1 MENKENKGLDAE
13 FEELMAQEQANQ
25 ENISIKET
33 DEEKVEDEEDTVV
46 EDNSE
51 DEEESNEQ
59 ADEVEDE
66 STEEEDESTEEE
78 VEPKGEKDKENKNPN
93 PDKAKEDKE
102 KAKRTQ
108 NYLNAQKRIENK
120 KKELEEAEKKGY
132 NKALQEN
139 LKGVNPYTN
148 RPIKDD
154 ADLQIY
160 LDMRAL
166 DDAGKDPVADYPE
179 FVAEKNRKQM
189 QEEKVRNEQQT
200 RITQDINDFSEKYP
214 NINTKELLED
224 EKFSIFA
231 DGKLGNKP
239 LTQIYEDFQKFNGFY
254 NDKVEKES
262 TSKAIKKIA
271 RVQASMGTMENETD
285 GKRKSFKDMSD
296 EEFEAARKNIMKNFG
311 NY

>member
-1 MENKENKGLDAE
+1 MENKNIKGLDEE
-13 FEELMAQEQANQ
+13 FEDLMNQ
-25 ENISIKET
+25 EKAEQTDSNFQNELADEDITDEDSMDENFEENQEEET
-33 DEEKVEDEEDTVV
+33 DEDVEGGN
-46 EDNSE
+46 EDNSTDE
-51 DEEESNEQ
+51 DI
-59 ADEVEDE
+59 
-66 STEEEDESTEEE
+66 
-78 VEPKGEKDKENKNPN
+78 EPKGDTDKESENPN
-93 PDKAKEDKE
+93 PDKAKESEE

-132 NKALQEN
+132 NKALKEN

-148 RPIKDD
+148 KTIKDD

-179 FVAEKNRKQM
+179 FVAEKSRKQM
-189 QEEKVRNEQQT
+189 QEEKERMEQQT
-200 RITQDINDFSEKYP
+200 KITQDINEFSKKYP

-239 LTQIYEDFQKFNGFY
+239 LTQIYEEYQRFNGYY
-254 NDKVEKES
+254 NEKVEKES

-271 RVQASMGTMENETD
+271 RVQASMGTMENKTESKT
-285 GKRKSFKDMSD
+285 KSFKDMSD
-296 EEFEAARKNIMKNFG
+296 EEFENARKNIMRNFS